1 MCMHIIFNKGAS
13 LNEGECIQIKY
24 INIHHRISTVWNFH
38 LSLIIHV
45 VTSVLSTEASD

>member
-13 LNEGECIQIKY
+13 LNEGECIQI
-24 INIHHRISTVWNFH
+24 HRISTVWNFH